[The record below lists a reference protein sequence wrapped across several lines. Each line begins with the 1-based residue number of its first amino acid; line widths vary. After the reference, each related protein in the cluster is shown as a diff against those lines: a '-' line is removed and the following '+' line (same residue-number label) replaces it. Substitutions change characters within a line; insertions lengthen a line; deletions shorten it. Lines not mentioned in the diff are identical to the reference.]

1 MWVFF
6 AILFCVIVSVASSFY
21 YAFISVFPLE
31 NATTN
36 VINTSASIANAS
48 IANASIA
55 NAT

>member
-36 VINTSASIANAS
+36 VINTAASIANAS
-48 IANASIA
+48 VANASVA
-55 NAT
+55 NA

>member
-31 NATTN
+31 NAATN
-36 VINTSASIANAS
+36 VINTASSVVNASVANAS
-48 IANASIA
+48 VANS
-55 NAT
+55 

>member
-6 AILFCVIVSVASSFY
+6 AMLFCVIVSVASSFY

-36 VINTSASIANAS
+36 VINTTVSVANAS
-48 IANASIA
+48 VANS
-55 NAT
+55 